1 MPLSHLKENP
11 WRQSASVG
19 EARDELQGTVDDWLA
34 RELPTTAKDDRDH
47 GANFLRAA
55 VKQSDHVRWMEDFAG
70 GVLEGE
76 CGSDSAALTWL
87 WISTE
92 SVAKNPLAALIVE
105 LAKEWRP
112 CVQSPDFRDQVLQ
125 RKMGALEEA
134 VHAVERFFMQSAMA
148 REPHFDCADAQVPAV
163 DDVLHDLE
171 DDDLEDA
178 TLTSDGLVQL
188 GRGMPGA
195 NV

>member
-1 MPLSHLKENP
+1 MPLSELQENP
-11 WRQSASVG
+11 WRPSASYG
-19 EARDELQGTVDDWLA
+19 EAREEMQGTVDGWLA

-55 VKQSDHVRWMEDFAG
+55 VKQFDRERWMEACAC

-134 VHAVERFFMQSAMA
+134 VHAAERFF
-148 REPHFDCADAQVPAV
+148 HAV
-163 DDVLHDLE
+163 GYGTRAPLRLCRRSG
-171 DDDLEDA
+171 A
-178 TLTSDGLVQL
+178 
-188 GRGMPGA
+188 GRR
-195 NV
+195 